1 MKVFTT
7 IPNYPSENKSIVT
20 IGTFDGVH
28 LGHRVVL
35 RRMREIAKKTK
46 GKSVL
51 LTFSP
56 HPRYVL
62 HKDNQDMKLITTLQE
77 KQDLINQAGL
87 DNLVIHE
94 FTKKFSR
101 IKPVNFVRDILVEQ
115 LNVHTLVIGYDH
127 HFGRNREG
135 SIQELTTL
143 ADLYDFNIEKIDPQY
158 FEDVTVSSSKIRKLI
173 EKGEMVK
180 AKQYLGYEFMLNG
193 KVIKGNSLGK
203 TINFPTANIVVENKW
218 KILPADG
225 VYAVKIVLEAKEYK
239 GMMNIG
245 QKPTV
250 DGNGIS
256 LEVNIFDFNQ
266 DIYGKGIEIRFVKRI
281 RDERKFENLL
291 GLKKQLLIDRNKAR
305 KILGQ

>member
-51 LTFSP
+51 FTFFP
-56 HPRYVL
+56 HPRHVL
-62 HKDNQDMKLITTLQE
+62 HKDNQNMKLITTLQE

-135 SIQELTTL
+135 SIQELTAL

-193 KVIKGNSLGK
+193 KVIKGNFLGK

-250 DGNGIS
+250 DDNGIS

-281 RDERKFENLL
+281 RDERKFEDLQ

-305 KILGQ
+305 KILG